1 LKRKRRTIAMDTLIV
16 SQHLKAGQ
24 RGLVGLKIEY
34 KNALCGDILRLS
46 KVDRDGVEGSHHV
59 ILSSAY

>member
-1 LKRKRRTIAMDTLIV
+1 MDTLIV

-46 KVDRDGVEGSHHV
+46 KVDRDGVQGSHHV